1 MSEKGV
7 TKMKIAFMFI
17 LLFFMLRAVYRFRVS
32 DEQEEQ
38 KPDDEVFSY
47 ELIDSIARER
57 DRAKGIEDII
67 SWAECYRQGEVE
79 RMFRVSW
86 TDAAGD
92 NQFETF
98 ISEDFIEYL
107 YSERSRIRSSLTEKI
122 KTF

>member
-1 MSEKGV
+1 
-7 TKMKIAFMFI
+7 MKIAFMFI
-17 LLFFMLRAVYRFRVS
+17 LLFLMLRAVYRFRPAS
-32 DEQEEQ
+32 FSEEAEEEQECSE
-38 KPDDEVFSY
+38 ETFSY

-98 ISEDFIEYL
+98 ISDDFIDYL
-107 YSERSRIRSSLTEKI
+107 YSERSRIRASLTEKI